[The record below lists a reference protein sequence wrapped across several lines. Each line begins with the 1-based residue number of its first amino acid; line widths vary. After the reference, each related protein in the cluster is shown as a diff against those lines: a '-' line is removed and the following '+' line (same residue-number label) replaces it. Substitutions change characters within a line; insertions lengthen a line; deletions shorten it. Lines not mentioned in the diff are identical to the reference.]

1 MPVYV
6 PMKFFSSSSKATKD
20 AELRKITV
28 SADGNEKQGH
38 IQKKSSGRLG
48 MRNWKTR
55 YITVNVHTGLLKI
68 YGAAE
73 DVVKGS
79 KERG

>member
-1 MPVYV
+1 
-6 PMKFFSSSSKATKD
+6 MKFFSSSSKATKD